1 MKRTGLRVL
10 AAVVMIA
17 LVGEGAHGQL
27 SAPVKRP
34 NILLIVADDMNW
46 DSPGCFGGGAKGITP
61 NIDKL
66 ASEGVRFFHA
76 YVNVSICTPS
86 RSVMLTGLYSH
97 NNGAEGFQRIRPG
110 TPTLPAILNEAGYMC
125 GTVGKPLS
133 QEEIF
138 RWSVAYRWPGAGDE
152 NRWGRDPAVYRIFCK
167 RFFRLAKT
175 AHQPFFLMASSH
187 DPHHPFGGGRATQA
201 PNERAAASRAFRA
214 EEVRLPGLLP
224 DLPGVRGEFAAYC
237 TSVRRLDDMTGVVLE
252 ELEKAGLAAET
263 IVVFLSDH
271 GMPFPGAK
279 FNCYPDSV
287 RTPLIIRWGG
297 KVKRGAVDR
306 FHMVSMVDLQPT
318 LLEAAGLEPMKSDGR
333 SFLPLLRGEGQ
344 EGRDAIFAQFYHI
357 HGKDALPMRS
367 VITREAAYVF
377 NPWSNG
383 ERAFTR
389 LGGPAFAA
397 MVKAARSD
405 PALAAR
411 INYLKLRRVEEFFD
425 LSKDPNCLRN
435 LIGSDDH
442 RAQIEALS
450 AKLRKWMAETADPA
464 LEAFDKRAQPEA
476 LDQFVQDYRAA
487 AQKVKDALRSY
498 EKRKGYRF

>member
-1 MKRTGLRVL
+1 
-10 AAVVMIA
+10 
-17 LVGEGAHGQL
+17 
-27 SAPVKRP
+27 
-34 NILLIVADDMNW
+34 
-46 DSPGCFGGGAKGITP
+46 
-61 NIDKL
+61 
-66 ASEGVRFFHA
+66 
-76 YVNVSICTPS
+76 
-86 RSVMLTGLYSH
+86 
-97 NNGAEGFQRIRPG
+97 
-110 TPTLPAILNEAGYMC
+110 
-125 GTVGKPLS
+125 
-133 QEEIF
+133 
-138 RWSVAYRWPGAGDE
+138 
-152 NRWGRDPAVYRIFCK
+152 
-167 RFFRLAKT
+167 
-175 AHQPFFLMASSH
+175 
-187 DPHHPFGGGRATQA
+187 
-201 PNERAAASRAFRA
+201 
-214 EEVRLPGLLP
+214 
-224 DLPGVRGEFAAYC
+224 
-237 TSVRRLDDMTGVVLE
+237 
-252 ELEKAGLAAET
+252 
-263 IVVFLSDH
+263 
-271 GMPFPGAK
+271 MPFPGAK

-333 SFLPLLRGEGQ
+333 SFLPLLSGERQ

>member
-1 MKRTGLRVL
+1 
-10 AAVVMIA
+10 
-17 LVGEGAHGQL
+17 
-27 SAPVKRP
+27 
-34 NILLIVADDMNW
+34 
-46 DSPGCFGGGAKGITP
+46 
-61 NIDKL
+61 
-66 ASEGVRFFHA
+66 
-76 YVNVSICTPS
+76 
-86 RSVMLTGLYSH
+86 
-97 NNGAEGFQRIRPG
+97 
-110 TPTLPAILNEAGYMC
+110 
-125 GTVGKPLS
+125 
-133 QEEIF
+133 
-138 RWSVAYRWPGAGDE
+138 
-152 NRWGRDPAVYRIFCK
+152 
-167 RFFRLAKT
+167 
-175 AHQPFFLMASSH
+175 
-187 DPHHPFGGGRATQA
+187 
-201 PNERAAASRAFRA
+201 
-214 EEVRLPGLLP
+214 
-224 DLPGVRGEFAAYC
+224 
-237 TSVRRLDDMTGVVLE
+237 
-252 ELEKAGLAAET
+252 
-263 IVVFLSDH
+263 VFLSDH

-333 SFLPLLRGEGQ
+333 SFLPLLRGERQ